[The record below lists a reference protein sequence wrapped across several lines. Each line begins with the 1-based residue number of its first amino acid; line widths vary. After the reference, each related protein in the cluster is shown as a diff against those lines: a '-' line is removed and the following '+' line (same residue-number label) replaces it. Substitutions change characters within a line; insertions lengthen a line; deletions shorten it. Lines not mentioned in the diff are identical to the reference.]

1 MSQLVV
7 SEGQPGNWEEP
18 NFFLRRLET
27 MRFQEN
33 GWQER
38 YDGRSSRTVLRGPGG
53 EIPLGYS
60 TLYSGY
66 NWDTVKRSQV
76 YKNDIYGISIIDPH
90 DLHAFMVS
98 QLLGLAEHLIPARVL
113 MARFNMYAIYFP
125 WAKKIRNW
133 HFRFNL
139 ILKLVIAKINC
150 PYRRAGS

>member
-27 MRFQEN
+27 VRFQEN

-60 TLYSGY
+60 TRYSDSY
-66 NWDTVKRSQV
+66 C
-76 YKNDIYGISIIDPH
+76 DIINIESNG
-90 DLHAFMVS
+90 
-98 QLLGLAEHLIPARVL
+98 
-113 MARFNMYAIYFP
+113 FNF
-125 WAKKIRNW
+125 
-133 HFRFNL
+133 F
-139 ILKLVIAKINC
+139 
-150 PYRRAGS
+150 